1 MQPKF
6 ENRPEK
12 GHLLNLSYFG
22 EGLIKMNTIF
32 KIGPI
37 LLLTTGLA
45 KAQEPD
51 TNTNDLTL
59 LQLVQEAGFLAWPLA
74 ALSIAAVFLIIFYTL
89 TVRKGAVVSGRFMR
103 SADSLIRKQDYIGL
117 LKICNRQD
125 QCISRITAKT
135 VEFATKN
142 PLASFEEVREV
153 TEAEGSRQAS
163 LLHQRIQYLADIGA
177 IAPMVGLLGTVVGMI
192 KAFRE
197 IAQHSFVGSK
207 QTGLASG
214 VSEALLT
221 TAGGLC
227 IGIPALIFYSLFR
240 GKVQGLVAE
249 LEAASTH
256 IMALLAAQYKRASIS
271 KARAGKQ
278 KSETSRPADIQG
290 I

>member
-1 MQPKF
+1 
-6 ENRPEK
+6 
-12 GHLLNLSYFG
+12 
-22 EGLIKMNTIF
+22 MNTIF
-32 KIGPI
+32 KIGLI

-153 TEAEGSRQAS
+153 TGMQGQSSPQEVVSSREVGPTVQQVQD
-163 LLHQRIQYLADIGA
+163 HQPLS
-177 IAPMVGLLGTVVGMI
+177 PPPP
-192 KAFRE
+192 
-197 IAQHSFVGSK
+197 
-207 QTGLASG
+207 
-214 VSEALLT
+214 LLT
-221 TAGGLC
+221 LHG
-227 IGIPALIFYSLFR
+227 P
-240 GKVQGLVAE
+240 
-249 LEAASTH
+249 
-256 IMALLAAQYKRASIS
+256 
-271 KARAGKQ
+271 
-278 KSETSRPADIQG
+278 RPTCPSCPCHAPSWPSSSCP
-290 I
+290 